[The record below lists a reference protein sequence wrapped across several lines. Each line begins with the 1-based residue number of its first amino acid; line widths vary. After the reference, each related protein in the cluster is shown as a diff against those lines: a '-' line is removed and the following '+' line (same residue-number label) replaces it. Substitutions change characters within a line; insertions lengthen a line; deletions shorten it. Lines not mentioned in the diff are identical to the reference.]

1 MVRFLHIFA
10 VHAYVCFLILCECV
24 NWRVYSNKTIIRIA
38 VICARNRNL
47 TKGSLI
53 YLCSALSFAPIS
65 SKFIHIS
72 FSTYFIMVYVHV
84 KAQTANTRVGHIH
97 FNIKTL
103 HHIRLSHNQND
114 IFYTFRSSL
123 MRLISCFSFLFKS
136 PLTTIKFSLF
146 CATLFHIL
154 FI

>member
-1 MVRFLHIFA
+1 MLRYKGWMLSCSMKCLYRTLIWFVSPIFLQCMRMCVF
-10 VHAYVCFLILCECV
+10 FILCECV

-97 FNIKTL
+97 FNIKT
-103 HHIRLSHNQND
+103 
-114 IFYTFRSSL
+114 
-123 MRLISCFSFLFKS
+123 
-136 PLTTIKFSLF
+136 
-146 CATLFHIL
+146 
-154 FI
+154 